1 MSQQEFVSPSSLSQS
16 QQTQGEH
23 ALNDD
28 ETYHPQHPYYWS
40 PNKAAVPR
48 DEPPSSY
55 DEPMVQRGYQ
65 AQDRTT
71 GTKQQASTTRTGAIN
86 HAPTGGQRQTQHQQL
101 SPDGDAY
108 ERGYRM
114 HHQYNSWQNVPPWAR
129 AQPRQ
134 KKVARLVLFI
144 ALGLFFIGP
153 ILHLL
158 GALLVLVIG
167 TVFFALLLALFVI
180 LLIGIFSFIFRVPL
194 RQRRAYFRP
203 WRGPWG

>member
-16 QQTQGEH
+16 QQTQGEY

-40 PNKAAVPR
+40 PNKADVPR

-55 DEPMVQRGYQ
+55 DEPIVQRGYQ

-71 GTKQQASTTRTGAIN
+71 GTKHQESTTGRGS
-86 HAPTGGQRQTQHQQL
+86 GRQMQNQQL

-114 HHQYNSWQNVPPWAR
+114 YHQYNAWQNVPPWAR
-129 AQPRQ
+129 AQPQQ
-134 KKVARLVLFI
+134 KKVAKLVLFI
-144 ALGLFFIGP
+144 VLALFFIGP

-158 GALLVLVIG
+158 GALLLLVIG

-194 RQRRAYFRP
+194 RQRRSYFRP